1 MFAALAAR
9 PIVNRVI
16 CSLRRRL
23 SRLYYSTESS
33 CPTACDAVLMRQLN
47 SGGVRIAN
55 LDKIKCT
62 FLAARSEGQ
71 RSRPGR
77 PSPVSHQLDGT
88 RHLLTLS
95 RRVRLRTIGAAQA
108 GQWRKRGA
116 LQADQASCWV
126 LPLPR
131 KEPRSE
137 EHTSELQSLMRISY
151 A

>member
-1 MFAALAAR
+1 
-9 PIVNRVI
+9 
-16 CSLRRRL
+16 
-23 SRLYYSTESS
+23 
-33 CPTACDAVLMRQLN
+33 MRQLN

-131 KEPRSE
+131 KEPARRSE

-151 A
+151 AVFCLKKKNTETKDMDNNVIDNTK

>member
-1 MFAALAAR
+1 
-9 PIVNRVI
+9 
-16 CSLRRRL
+16 
-23 SRLYYSTESS
+23 
-33 CPTACDAVLMRQLN
+33 MRQLN
-47 SGGVRIAN
+47 SGGGRIAN

-95 RRVRLRTIGAAQA
+95 RRVSLRTIGAAQA

-126 LPLPR
+126 LSLPR
-131 KEPRSE
+131 KEPARRTPPGPPAPPAQAGTVTAPTVPTP
-137 EHTSELQSLMRISY
+137 HT
-151 A
+151 